1 MNFLLVKNRF
11 ISYTTTLVF
20 LQWTVKI
27 YFIPHQQAFVF
38 MKAGQI
44 LLKINE
50 DKLGIMGLGHKK
62 NTPGH
67 CCTSKRL

>member
-1 MNFLLVKNRF
+1 MNFLVVKNRF
-11 ISYTTTLVF
+11 ISYATTYATKVF

-27 YFIPHQQAFVF
+27 YFIPHQQAFAF

-50 DKLGIMGLGHKK
+50 DKLGIMGLCH
-62 NTPGH
+62 
-67 CCTSKRL
+67 